1 MQSRS
6 YFSKERIYHAQE
18 LNPYEV
24 MYLNRYQQLQ
34 NTFGDSCQIY
44 VTMQDGLPSSQGIGA
59 KIAKLDPTTGLPATA
74 VILKFSGF
82 TLLGQETIEMIQ
94 NHLASDSTNE
104 LVIEC

>member
-6 YFSKERIYHAQE
+6 YFSKERIYHAEE

-34 NTFGDSCQIY
+34 NTFGDACQIF

-59 KIAKLDPTTGLPATA
+59 RIAKLDPATGLATTS
-74 VILKFSGF
+74 VILKFSGY
-82 TLLGQETIEMIQ
+82 TLLGQDVIEMIQ
-94 NHLASDSTNE
+94 NHLASDATTESGH
-104 LVIEC
+104 